1 MIAQTNQRPPLLQQ
15 QIEIIRRLDRIF
27 QPFATMRRDALY
39 TPNTPWI
46 RFVHY
51 TSAESALKIITSK
64 RLWMRNTTC
73 MADYREVQHGHE
85 ILVRYF
91 SDTERRDSFV
101 QSLEQCSP
109 GSATDAMTLFDQWLY
124 DIRSYTYIASV
135 SEHSNQEDQHGRL
148 SMWRA
153 FGDTNVARV
162 ALVIKVPHYSA
173 GQDALK
179 VIYSPVAY
187 LDEKGV
193 HITLATIIQNVC
205 NDVSFL
211 ATISREQLVANIF
224 NMFVAVVTCVKHEG
238 FHEEREWR
246 IIYSPNRH
254 PSALIDSSMETVRG
268 VPQVVYQLP
277 LDAARSDALAD
288 LDLCR
293 ILDRLIIGPSSYPWV
308 MYDGFVKALT
318 AAGVTDAHN
327 RVVVSGIPIR
337 S

>member
-1 MIAQTNQRPPLLQQ
+1 MIAQNQQ
-15 QIEIIRRLDRIF
+15 QIEIIRRLEGIF
-27 QPFATMRRDALY
+27 QPFASTRREALH
-39 TPNTPWI
+39 TPNSPWV

-64 RLWMRNTTC
+64 HLWMRNTTC

-91 SDTERRDSFV
+91 SDTQRRNSFV

-109 GSATDAMTLFDQWLY
+109 GSASEAMTLFDQWHL
-124 DIRSYTYIASV
+124 DIRSNTYIASV

-162 ALVIKVPHYSA
+162 ALVVRVPNYSE

-187 LDEKGV
+187 LNEKGV
-193 HITLATIIQNVC
+193 HVALATIIQNVC
-205 NDVSFL
+205 NNLSFL
-211 ATISREQLVANIF
+211 ATISRPQLVANIF
-224 NMFVAVVTCVKHEG
+224 NMFVALVTCVKHEG

-246 IIYSPNRH
+246 IIYAPNRH
-254 PSALIDSSMETVRG
+254 PSALIDSSIETVRG

-288 LDLCR
+288 LDLYR
-293 ILDRLIIGPSSYPWV
+293 MLDHLIIGPSFYPLV
-308 MYDGFVKALT
+308 MYDAFVKALS
-318 AAGVTDAHN
+318 AAGVTDAPN